1 MANRSDPF
9 PLRPGPFEGGR
20 KPGARMSAAIVRACC
35 VEDLDALV
43 VSDLTYAATDEEI
56 ARVARSES
64 WIDLEAVMAVEG

>member
-20 KPGARMSAAIVRACC
+20 KPGAKMSAAIVRACC
-35 VEDLDALV
+35 VEDLEALV
-43 VSDLTYAATDEEI
+43 VRDLTYAATDEEI

>member
-9 PLRPGPFEGGR
+9 PLRPGPLDAGR
-20 KPGARMSAAIVRACC
+20 KPGARMSAAIVSACC

-43 VSDLTYAATDEEI
+43 VNDLTYAATDEEI

-64 WIDLEAVMAVEG
+64 CIDLEAVMAVEA